1 MGPSSWLARA
11 RRAWYVQATCCR
23 QARFRVHHSGF
34 GLCAGRWKKI
44 GDPRVERT
52 PGLVEASR
60 GNVERQ
66 LGMGTRLF
74 VGNLAYST
82 MDHQLE
88 AAFAEHGQVLNA
100 SVVVDRTTGRSRGF
114 GFVEFENENDA
125 KAAIEALDGS
135 TLDGRPIAVNEAR
148 PRAPKRDD
156 WSGGGGGGGSGGG
169 QDRGRGGG
177 SKRGRG
183 GGGRRGG
190 W

>member
-1 MGPSSWLARA
+1 MEV
-11 RRAWYVQATCCR
+11 RRV
-23 QARFRVHHSGF
+23 
-34 GLCAGRWKKI
+34 
-44 GDPRVERT
+44 
-52 PGLVEASR
+52 
-60 GNVERQ
+60 NVERQ

-88 AAFAEHGQVLNA
+88 AAFAEHGQIA
-100 SVVVDRTTGRSRGF
+100 SANVVVDRATGRSRGF
-114 GFVEFENENDA
+114 GFVEFENENEA

-156 WSGGGGGGGSGGG
+156 WSGGGGGGGSDRDRKGGG
-169 QDRGRGGG
+169 KRGRGGG
-177 SKRGRG
+177 GG